1 MIGETGANALTA
13 NPNCPL
19 CKTTITEIK
28 ALIERA
34 NQSGMRKSK
43 EVKELLEMLSA
54 LNRQREPSQLNNHL

>member
-1 MIGETGANALTA
+1 MARLREVD
-13 NPNCPL
+13 
-19 CKTTITEIK
+19 TTITEIK

>member
-1 MIGETGANALTA
+1 MAKLREVD
-13 NPNCPL
+13 
-19 CKTTITEIK
+19 KMITEIK

-54 LNRQREPSQLNNHL
+54 LNRLREPSQLNNHL